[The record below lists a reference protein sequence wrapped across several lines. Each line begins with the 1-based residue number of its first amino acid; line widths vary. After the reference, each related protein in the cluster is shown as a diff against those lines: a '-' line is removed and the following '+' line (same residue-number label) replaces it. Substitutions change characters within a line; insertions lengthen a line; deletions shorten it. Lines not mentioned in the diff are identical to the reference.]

1 MKNLKKTVIEYIS
14 ILASCS
20 IIAFAITAILK
31 PNNLI
36 SGGVTG
42 ASILLEK
49 VVNINYT
56 YIFYFLSIIVL
67 ISTYFT
73 LGKKQ
78 AEKIAI
84 YSILLPSTIVVFD
97 KMNLKFVE
105 NDIFL
110 SCIYFG
116 ILIGIGA
123 GITLKTGY
131 SQGGT
136 DSIAKIIHKKY
147 LPFVGI
153 SQIILSADISII
165 LLSTLIFDL
174 RTALYGILTQVVIA
188 KTIDVILF
196 GFGSRKVKIEI
207 ISKESEVISKFII
220 NEVRRGISTY
230 EIKGGYTRKSKVKI
244 TCICTPREATMI
256 KTFISKTDV
265 QSFVYL
271 TPILTVWGEGLGF
284 ESLMEEN

>member
-1 MKNLKKTVIEYIS
+1 MKNLKKMVIEYIS
-14 ILASCS
+14 VLVSCS

-42 ASILLEK
+42 TSILLEK
-49 VVNINYT
+49 VININYT

-73 LGKKQ
+73 IGKKQ
-78 AEKIAI
+78 AEKIAV
-84 YSILLPSTIVVFD
+84 YSILLPFTIVVFD

-123 GITLKTGY
+123 GITLKSGY

-153 SQIILSADISII
+153 SQIILSIDIFII
-165 LLSTLIFDL
+165 LLSTFVFDL

-188 KTIDVILF
+188 KTIDMILF

-207 ISKESEVISKFII
+207 ISKESEIISNFII
-220 NEVRRGISTY
+220 NEIRRGISTY
-230 EIKGGYTRKSKVKI
+230 EITGGYTNENKVKV

-256 KTFISKTDV
+256 KTFISKTDL